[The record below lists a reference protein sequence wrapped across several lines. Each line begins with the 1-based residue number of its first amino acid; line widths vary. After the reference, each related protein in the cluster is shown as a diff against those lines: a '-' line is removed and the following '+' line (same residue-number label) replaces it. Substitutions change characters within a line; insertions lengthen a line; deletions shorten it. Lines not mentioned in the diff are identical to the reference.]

1 MINLKKA
8 IIVLTTIILIISTY
22 LFSKTNGLV
31 DGVLDEFVSLHMSGD
46 SDDNV
51 CIEIGL
57 ILYMPY
63 IFNIFTIKKR
73 IYTWEYIVE
82 NLIIL
87 LQFLMLIAIEGGSV
101 IKTIKLGNC
110 PLLCWTISYILLF
123 LEVNIFF
130 IYERIKIH
138 TKLPTNNNL

>member
-1 MINLKKA
+1 MINSRK
-8 IIVLTTIILIISTY
+8 IIILCTTIILIICSY

-31 DGVLDEFVSLHMSGD
+31 DGALDEFVSLHMSGD

-57 ILYMPY
+57 ILFIPY
-63 IFNIFTIKKR
+63 IFSIFTIKRK
-73 IYTWEYIVE
+73 IYILEYIFE
-82 NLIIL
+82 NTIIL

-110 PLLCWTISYILLF
+110 PLLFWVISYILLF

-138 TKLPTNNNL
+138 TLSSHK

>member
-1 MINLKKA
+1 MINSRK
-8 IIVLTTIILIISTY
+8 IIILCTTIILIICSY
-22 LFSKTNGLV
+22 LFSKTNGLI
-31 DGVLDEFVSLHMSGD
+31 DGALDEFVSLHMSGD

-57 ILYMPY
+57 ILFIPY
-63 IFNIFTIKKR
+63 IFSIFTIKRK
-73 IYTWEYIVE
+73 IYILEYIFE
-82 NLIIL
+82 NTIIL

-110 PLLCWTISYILLF
+110 PLLFWVISYILLF

-138 TKLPTNNNL
+138 TLSSHK

>member
-1 MINLKKA
+1 MINSRK
-8 IIVLTTIILIISTY
+8 IIILCTTIILIICSY
-22 LFSKTNGLV
+22 LFSKTNGLI
-31 DGVLDEFVSLHMSGD
+31 DGALDEFVSLHMSGD

-57 ILYMPY
+57 ILFIPY
-63 IFNIFTIKKR
+63 IFSIFTIKRK
-73 IYTWEYIVE
+73 IYILEYIFE
-82 NLIIL
+82 NTIIL

-110 PLLCWTISYILLF
+110 PLLFWFISYILLF

-138 TKLPTNNNL
+138 TLSSHK